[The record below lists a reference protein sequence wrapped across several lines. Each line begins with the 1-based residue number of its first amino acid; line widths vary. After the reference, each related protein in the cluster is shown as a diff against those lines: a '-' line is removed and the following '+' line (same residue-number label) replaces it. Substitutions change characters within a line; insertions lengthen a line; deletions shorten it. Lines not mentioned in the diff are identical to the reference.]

1 MGGAC
6 GRKGLQS
13 GMDQF
18 QNKLTYEDAVDFV
31 NSLSCAAIL
40 DAEARYTYVSPAW
53 CEVTQLRP
61 EDVLGKRVDAIFP
74 DTYALETLNTGKT
87 IYSHPVMTHAGR
99 AFTNY
104 FPRMDQSGKITGCF
118 LHVIINGPD
127 EERSIRA
134 QLQKLSSQVD
144 YYKKELIHERGA
156 KYSLD
161 NIIGESQAIKNLK
174 EQILHAANSTS
185 TVLIE
190 GETGSGKELIAH
202 SIHAMGPRSTGNFVR
217 VNCSAIPGELMESEF
232 FGYAAGAFTGASRK
246 GKVGRF
252 QIANKGS
259 IFLDEVNLLPLTMQP
274 KFLRALQ
281 EREIDP
287 VGGTKS
293 IPVDVRVIAATN
305 IPLHKLVEE
314 GKFRS
319 DLYYRL
325 NVIRIAAPPL
335 RERIEDIPLLA
346 DNLIQRLNVEL
357 GTFVQGIDKDSLDL
371 LMEYDWPGNVREL
384 QNAIEAAIDAS
395 SGPILHKED
404 FFQFSQ
410 RVYGSDPKDVLYVS
424 GQFDL
429 RKQKRHFE
437 KELIQ
442 NVLKITHQNKQR
454 AAKMLGISRTVLYDK
469 MEQYHLK

>member
-1 MGGAC
+1 MN
-6 GRKGLQS
+6 RSNNEL
-13 GMDQF
+13 
-18 QNKLTYEDAVDFV
+18 NYEDAVAFV

-40 DAEARYTYVSPAW
+40 DKDARYTYVSPAW
-53 CEVTQLRP
+53 CDEVKMSAD
-61 EDVLGKRVDAIFP
+61 EVLGKRVDDIFP
-74 DTYALETLNTGKT
+74 DTHAVEALRTGKT
-87 IYSHPVMTHAGR
+87 IYSQPVMTNAGR

-104 FPRMDQSGKITGCF
+104 FPRMDQDGNVTGCF

-127 EERSIRA
+127 EERSIRE

-144 YYKKELIHERGA
+144 YYKKELIQERGA

-161 NIIGESQAIKNLK
+161 NIIGESAAIKNLK

-202 SIHAMGPRSTGNFVR
+202 SIHAMSLRSTGNFVR
-217 VNCSAIPGELMESEF
+217 VNCSAIPSELMESEF

-246 GKVGRF
+246 GKIGRF

-259 IFLDEVNLLPLTMQP
+259 IFLDEVNLLPMTMQP
-274 KFLRALQ
+274 KFLRTLQ

-287 VGGTKS
+287 VGGTES
-293 IPVDVRVIAATN
+293 VPIDVRVIAATN
-305 IPLHKLVEE
+305 VPLENLVAE

-346 DNLIQRLNVEL
+346 ENLIQRLNVEL
-357 GTFVQGIDKDSLDL
+357 GTFVQGIDHASLDL
-371 LMEYDWPGNVREL
+371 LMDYDWPGNVREL
-384 QNAIEAAIDAS
+384 QNAIEAAINAS

-404 FFQFSQ
+404 FFHFSQ
-410 RVYGSDPKDVLYVS
+410 RVFGENS
-424 GQFDL
+424 GTMMPMNGNFDL
-429 RKQKRHFE
+429 KQQKRRFE

-442 NVLKITHQNKQR
+442 NVLNMTQQNKQR
-454 AAKMLGISRTVLYDK
+454 AAKLLGISRTVLYDK
-469 MEQYHLK
+469 IEQYHLK